1 MFHSDCLPIYF
12 LFLLKIVSKVVYHDF
27 VMIHKNFLMILNTHT
42 RKVIVSMQ
50 CKHYKMQ
57 KKVNYINTFLVRVFE
72 IKINLGTSLPRYYS
86 YYPHFEA
93 ARERHIFVPKHFP
106 NENPSTYDHKGLQ
119 HFKEVDE
126 HIDFVLSKQSI
137 NCLASRKYRKLCTSK
152 C

>member
-1 MFHSDCLPIYF
+1 MVTIGRTKENMFHFDYLSTF
-12 LFLLKIVSKVVYHDF
+12 FFLLKIVSKAVCHDF
-27 VMIHKNFLMILNTHT
+27 VMIHKNFLTILNTPT

-57 KKVNYINTFLVRVFE
+57 KKVNYITFLVIE
-72 IKINLGTSLPRYYS
+72 SLKNKINLGTRLPRYYS

-119 HFKEVDE
+119 HFKEVD
-126 HIDFVLSKQSI
+126 
-137 NCLASRKYRKLCTSK
+137 
-152 C
+152 